1 MGDKFKIGAVLQ
13 RIIPKIREEMRE
25 TMRAFVSDINKFL
38 GNGKCNEEG
47 KSLEKFLTEYDPNK
61 YQNPSVTADFLVFQK
76 PENSYDLQK
85 DLKLL
90 LIQRKN
96 HPCIGWWALPGGFVE
111 IHEDIDKAAA
121 RELLEETGLS
131 DIPMEQIYTFGKQ
144 DRDPRTRIVTV
155 AYLALLESNQ
165 KVEAGDDAAEAEWFS
180 LSIEKEYEE
189 LLEEGNAILKHK
201 RKRERYH
208 IRVTCEKNQ
217 DIKAEATVDYFCNID
232 TLLLQEDYEVICSN
246 GISFDHPAFILR
258 AYQLLRKRM

>member
-1 MGDKFKIGAVLQ
+1 MS
-13 RIIPKIREEMRE
+13 
-25 TMRAFVSDINKFL
+25 AFISDISNFL

-47 KSLEKFLTEYDPNK
+47 KYLEKFLMEYDPNK
-61 YQNPSVTADFLVFQK
+61 YQNPSVTADILVFQK
-76 PENSYDLQK
+76 PENIYDLHK

-180 LSIEKEYEE
+180 VSIKKEFEE
-189 LLEEGNAILKHK
+189 LLEEDNIIVKHK

-208 IRVTCEKNQ
+208 IEVICEKNH
-217 DIKAEATVDYFCNID
+217 DIKAEASVDYFCNVD
-232 TLLLQEDYEVICSN
+232 TLLLQEDYEVIRSN
-246 GISFDHPAFILR
+246 GIAFDHPVFILR
-258 AYQLLRKRM
+258 ACQLLWKRM